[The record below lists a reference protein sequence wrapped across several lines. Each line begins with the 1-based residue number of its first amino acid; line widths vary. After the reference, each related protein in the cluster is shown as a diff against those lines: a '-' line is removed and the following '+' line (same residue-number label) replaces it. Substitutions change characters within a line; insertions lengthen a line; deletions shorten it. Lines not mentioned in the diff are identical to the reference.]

1 MKKSKIISWL
11 LAASMLAVT
20 AVPAF
25 AAAPSAYDGQ
35 PYESVGYT
43 SDDPDGEINLAVIAN
58 GKVDIVGDA
67 MYIKG
72 SVYSNDTIYV
82 GNGAGNKVDGLF
94 ISGVKGMWDYKTPGD
109 GATEDQ
115 YRYGYIHVDDDHQMT
130 TNAYSTTLDYEG
142 AILDTE
148 TSFDYAYTPY
158 EIPEIAN
165 TVDNQVAN
173 QYYPGAVTIDK
184 DTHFGTLEIQ
194 GKGLIIDTTNGDVNV
209 VVDTLNFR
217 AGDAEIL
224 VKGENK
230 VNFYVVDSN
239 TFDNFNLSF
248 HAEDIDVWNLEGAYA
263 GFYNYKEPPSWQP
276 VNPVETYFEGLG
288 NPDQINLYLG
298 EAGDSIVLNGGR
310 VAMNLY
316 SNADSFKI
324 GGSARVKG
332 VLTTGAANVIMDGEG
347 TYFEGQIV
355 APNAETLVSGS
366 ATVLGQVITDT
377 LTNNGAGQIVYKAD
391 TAATKTATPEP
402 VATPEPTEEPTPEP
416 TEEPTPE
423 PTLPPLPSG
432 SEIDISGGGY
442 AYIFGYEPDKIQM
455 IWVDDEEG
463 GHTDWDIEVRMA
475 PTDAVTRE
483 QVAAMIM
490 RMIDQSYDT
499 KNANYAVTPNMAQ
512 HAGTWYERGLAY
524 LASKGTFDG
533 IESVDVGPVTRG
545 EVAKL
550 VAFGLNLTDTTE
562 TTFTDIEN
570 SPYKQYIEI
579 MNAYGYMNGDSDTEF
594 APDRIMNRAEFCSMF
609 NNIIGRTDMGLEAQ
623 DGSIV
628 TPDTYYLVDLPDDA
642 WYTDIMLKATSAYDE
657 YGYVD
662 VDTRLSN
669 IRNILDHYDSQNIA

>member
-1 MKKSKIISWL
+1 
-11 LAASMLAVT
+11 MLAVT
-20 AVPAF
+20 AASAF

-67 MYIKG
+67 MYIEG

-109 GATEDQ
+109 GASEDQ

-148 TSFDYAYTPY
+148 TSFECSYTPY

-165 TVDNQVAN
+165 YVDSASGNE
-173 QYYPGAVTIDK
+173 YWPGATVVSEDTHYGTFDIGGAGLIVDTTSGDVTVVIDK
-184 DTHFGTLEIQ
+184 LNSTAGNPYIKVRGANHAKIYINDYAMYGTSQPNIALA
-194 GKGLIIDTTNGDVNV
+194 LTNEDV
-209 VVDTLNFR
+209 
-217 AGDAEIL
+217 
-224 VKGENK
+224 
-230 VNFYVVDSN
+230 
-239 TFDNFNLSF
+239 
-248 HAEDIDVWNLEGAYA
+248 DVWDWRGTQNTDNYA
-263 GFYNYKEPPSWQP
+263 QE
-276 VNPVETYFEGLG
+276 YFDILS
-288 NPDQINLYLG
+288 NPDQIDLFINTPSD
-298 EAGDSIVLNGGR
+298 EVDLNNSKI
-310 VAMNLY
+310 AANIY
-316 SNADSFKI
+316 SNADKLTIS
-324 GGSARVKG
+324 GGGKYLGNVTSGASEFTITGGATYVEG
-332 VLTTGAANVIMDGEG
+332 VVC
-347 TYFEGQIV
+347 V
-355 APNAETLVSGS
+355 PNADAEVVDSGTLF
-366 ATVLGQVITDT
+366 GQLHTNT
-377 LTNNGAGQIVYKAD
+377 LTINGAGRIIWKAD
-391 TAATKTATPEP
+391 TAAAKTATPEP
-402 VATPEPTEEPTPEP
+402 AATPEPTPEP

-432 SEIDISGGGY
+432 DEIDVAGGY

-455 IWVDDEEG
+455 IWVDDEDG

-475 PTDAVTRE
+475 PTDSVTRE

-499 KNANYAVTPNMAQ
+499 TGVEYPVTENIAK
-512 HAGTWYERGLAY
+512 HAGLWYERGLAY

-533 IESVDVGPVTRG
+533 IESVEVGPVTRG

-562 TTFTDIEN
+562 TSFADIEN

-579 MNAYGYMNGDSDTEF
+579 MNAYGYMNGDSETEF

-609 NNIIGRTDMGLEAQ
+609 NNIIGRNDMGLEAQ
-623 DGSIV
+623 DGTTV
-628 TPDTYYLVDLPDDA
+628 TPATYYLVDLPEGE
-642 WYTDIMLKATSAYDE
+642 WYTDIMLKATSAYDSD
-657 YGYVD
+657 GYVD
-662 VDTRLSN
+662 IDTRLSN
-669 IRNILDHYDSQNIA
+669 IRNKLDHYDSQDIA

>member
-1 MKKSKIISWL
+1 MRAKKIMAAL
-11 LAASMLAVT
+11 LAMAFSAT
-20 AVPAF
+20 ALTTAM

-109 GATEDQ
+109 GASEDQ
-115 YRYGYIHVDDDHQMT
+115 YRLGYIHVDDDHQMT

-148 TSFDYAYTPY
+148 TSFDYSYTPY

-165 TVDNQVAN
+165 TVDNLVAN
-173 QYYPGAVTIDK
+173 QYYPGAVTIDE

-194 GKGLIIDTTNGDVNV
+194 GKGLIIDTTNGDVTV

-248 HAEDIDVWNLEGAYA
+248 HAEDIDVWSLEGAYA

-391 TAATKTATPEP
+391 TGVQAAEKEEP
-402 VATPEPTEEPTPEP
+402 TEEPTEEPAEPTVEPTEAPAEPTEEPTPEP
-416 TEEPTPE
+416 TKAPVPQ
-423 PTLPPLPSG
+423 G
-432 SEIDISGGGY
+432 SEVVLSGGY
-442 AYIFGYEPDKIQM
+442 AYIFGDEPG
-455 IWVDDEEG
+455 VDENGNPVPEIYMSPDRNVSREELC
-463 GHTDWDIEVRMA
+463 
-475 PTDAVTRE
+475 
-483 QVAAMIM
+483 AMVM
-490 RMIDQSYDT
+490 RMIDQEYNT
-499 KNANYAVTPNMAQ
+499 KGTNYPLTEKLMQ
-512 HAGTWYERGLAY
+512 YKGMWYARGLAY
-524 LASKGTFDG
+524 MASQGAFD
-533 IESVDVGPVTRG
+533 DVPEVGLGAVTRG

-550 VAFGLNLTDTTE
+550 ITFGLNLDAANAEATGLADVE
-562 TTFTDIEN
+562 GN
-570 SPYKQYIEI
+570 PYQTYIEI
-579 MNAYGYMNGDSDTEF
+579 VYGYGYMNGRGGEF
-594 APDRIMNRAEFCSMF
+594 APNDYMTRAEFCQLF
-609 NNIIGRTDMGLEAQ
+609 NNIIGRTDMGLTTV
-623 DGSIV
+623 DGEEVTPETYSIV
-628 TPDTYYLVDLPDDA
+628 DLNDPNFWGTDA
-642 WYTDIMLKATSAYDE
+642 MLKATSAYNDE
-657 YGYVD
+657 GLID
-662 VDTRLSN
+662 LNIRQQN
-669 IRNILDHYDSQNIA
+669 IRNVLDNYDSQIEY

>member
-1 MKKSKIISWL
+1 MRAKKIMAAL
-11 LAASMLAVT
+11 LAMAFSAT
-20 AVPAF
+20 ALTTAM

-67 MYIKG
+67 MYIRG

-82 GNGAGNKVDGLF
+82 GNGGGNKVDGLF
-94 ISGVKGMWDYKTPGD
+94 VSGVKGMWDYKTPGD
-109 GATEDQ
+109 GASEDQ
-115 YRYGYIHVDDDHQMT
+115 YRLGYIHVDDDHQMT
-130 TNAYSTTLDYEG
+130 TNAYSTTLEYEG

-148 TSFDYAYTPY
+148 TSFDYSYTPY

-165 TVDNQVAN
+165 TVDNLVAN
-173 QYYPGAVTIDK
+173 QYYPGAVTIDE

-194 GKGLIIDTTNGDVNV
+194 GKGLIIDTTNGDVTV

-230 VNFYVVDSN
+230 VNFYVIDSN

-248 HAEDIDVWNLEGAYA
+248 HAEDIDVWSLEGAYA

-391 TAATKTATPEP
+391 TGVQAAEKEEPTEAPTEEP
-402 VATPEPTEEPTPEP
+402 VVTEEPTPEP

-423 PTLPPLPSG
+423 PTKVPLPDG
-432 SEIDISGGGY
+432 EEIVLQGGY
-442 AYIFGYEPDKIQM
+442 AYIFGDEPE
-455 IWVDDEEG
+455 VDEEG
-463 GHTDWDIEVRMA
+463 VPYINMSPDRNVS
-475 PTDAVTRE
+475 RE
-483 QVAAMIM
+483 ELCAMVM
-490 RMIDQSYDT
+490 RMIDQEYDT
-499 KNANYAVTPNMAQ
+499 RGKSYPVTSKISAYSG
-512 HAGTWYERGLAY
+512 AWYERGLAY
-524 LASKGTFDG
+524 MVSTGAFDD
-533 IESVDVGPVTRG
+533 VDEVWLGAVTRG

-550 VAFGLNLTDTTE
+550 ITFGLNLDASMAEE
-562 TTFTDIEN
+562 TGFADVEGN
-570 SPYKQYIEI
+570 PYKTYIEI
-579 MNAYGYMNGDSDTEF
+579 MYGYGYMNGRGDGF
-594 APDRIMNRAEFCSMF
+594 APDDYMTRAEFCQLF
-609 NNIIGRTDMGLEAQ
+609 NNIIGRTDMGLETA
-623 DGSIV
+623 DGQTITPETYSI
-628 TPDTYYLVDLPDDA
+628 VDLPAKFWGTDA
-642 WYTDIMLKATSAYDE
+642 MLKATSAYDQD
-657 YGYVD
+657 GYVD
-662 VDTRLSN
+662 LQLRHNN
-669 IRNILDHYDSQNIA
+669 IRNVLDNYDSQLDY

>member
-20 AVPAF
+20 AAPAF

-35 PYESVGYT
+35 PYENVGCT

-82 GNGAGNKVDGLF
+82 GNGGGNKVDGLF
-94 ISGVKGMWDYKTPGD
+94 VSGVKGMWDYKTPGD

-115 YRYGYIHVDDDHQMT
+115 YRVGYIHVDDDHQMS
-130 TNAYSTTLDYEG
+130 TNAYSTTLEYEG

-165 TVDNQVAN
+165 SVDNMNAN
-173 QYYPGAVTIDK
+173 EWNPGAVTISE
-184 DTHFGTLEIQ
+184 DTHIGMLEIQ
-194 GKGLIIDTTNGDVNV
+194 GKGLIIDTTGGDVTV
-209 VVDTLNFR
+209 VVDTLNFNP
-217 AGDAEIL
+217 GNAEIL

-239 TFDNFNLSF
+239 TYENFNLSF
-248 HAEDIDVWNLEGAYA
+248 HAEDINVWGLEGAWA
-263 GFYNYKEPPSWQP
+263 GGYNYKEPPAWQP
-276 VNPVETYFEGLG
+276 VNPVETYFDGLG

-298 EAGDSIVLNGGR
+298 EAGDSIVFNGGR

-316 SNADSFKI
+316 SNADSFTI
-324 GGSARVKG
+324 GGTARVKG
-332 VLTTGAANVIMDGEG
+332 VLTTGAANVKMDGEG
-347 TYFEGQIV
+347 TYLEGKIV
-355 APNAETLVSGS
+355 APNAETLVSGA
-366 ATVLGQVITDT
+366 ATVLGQVITNT
-377 LTNNGAGQIVYKAD
+377 LTINGAGQIVYKAD

-402 VATPEPTEEPTPEP
+402 AATPEPTPEP
-416 TEEPTPE
+416 TVEPTPE

-432 SEIDISGGGY
+432 DEIDVSGGY

-455 IWVDDEEG
+455 IWVDDEDG

-475 PTDAVTRE
+475 PTDSVTRE

-499 KNANYAVTPNMAQ
+499 TGAEYPVTENIAK

-533 IESVDVGPVTRG
+533 VESVEVGPVTRG

-562 TTFTDIEN
+562 TSFADIEN

-623 DGSIV
+623 DGTTV
-628 TPDTYYLVDLPDDA
+628 TPATYYLVDLPEGE
-642 WYTDIMLKATSAYDE
+642 WYTDIMLKATSAYDSD
-657 YGYVD
+657 GYVD
-662 VDTRLSN
+662 IDTRLSN
-669 IRNILDHYDSQNIA
+669 IRNKLDHYDSQDIA